1 MDLISWLSSLI
12 VSAVSH
18 LTKLAIR
25 PDEQRAV

>member
-1 MDLISWLSSLI
+1 MDVIGWLSSLI
-12 VSAVSH
+12 VSPASH